1 MLLPTQITLN
11 WKPRFRS
18 LRSIWVVILSKPT
31 WLLGITIGGGAACW
45 GDIGAAMLEGAQD
58 TIAKF
63 QEGEMRM
70 LRLGGAVEIY
80 LSSTEASVR

>member
-1 MLLPTQITLN
+1 
-11 WKPRFRS
+11 
-18 LRSIWVVILSKPT
+18 
-31 WLLGITIGGGAACW
+31 
-45 GDIGAAMLEGAQD
+45 MLEGAQD

-70 LRLGGAVEIY
+70 LRLGGAAEIY